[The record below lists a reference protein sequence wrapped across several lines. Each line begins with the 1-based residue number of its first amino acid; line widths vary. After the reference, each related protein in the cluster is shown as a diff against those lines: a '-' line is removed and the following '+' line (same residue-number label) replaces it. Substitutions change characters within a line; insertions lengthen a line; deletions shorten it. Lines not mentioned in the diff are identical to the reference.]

1 VAVWHLQV
9 PFSAFKEHAIM
20 QTIPTSTE
28 LSASHR
34 ERVPIYAWMVLGLL
48 SLVYTLNFLD
58 RTLIYILFPPIKREM
73 VLTDFQLAL
82 LGTTSFVIFYTL
94 LGIPFGRLADKVTR
108 KYLIASGLA
117 VWSLFSGLT
126 GFAGD
131 FWTIFFCRVMVGV
144 GEATLG
150 PAAMSLLSDYFPLSK
165 RATAQSLYSAGIP
178 LGAAAAFFLG
188 GAIAETLSW
197 RWAFYLL
204 GFPGVALAIVVL
216 FIKEPERG
224 VQELKTH
231 ETSTDTDDAGWRRLL
246 SNKTLY
252 LHHIGYAFFA
262 VATNSLSIWVPTF
275 LNRAYGMSLTSIGM
289 MSGTSMLLA
298 GGLATAFG
306 GVIADRFRAR
316 FPGGRMI
323 FTALA
328 ALFCAVLWSIFL
340 WSGTLSVMIVC
351 YFFLAG
357 MGLVWLG
364 PGAADVHDI
373 VGPRLRGLGVG
384 VYFFTVNIIGYGFGP
399 PIIGRLNDMF
409 GVAQNPS
416 AMVYGLLI
424 CPVACL
430 VAALLLFAASRSLR
444 TVSVK

>member
-1 VAVWHLQV
+1 
-9 PFSAFKEHAIM
+9 
-20 QTIPTSTE
+20 
-28 LSASHR
+28 
-34 ERVPIYAWMVLGLL
+34 MVLGLL

-73 VLTDFQLAL
+73 LLTDFQLAL

-94 LGIPFGRLADKVTR
+94 LGIPFGRLADRVTR
-108 KYLIASGLA
+108 KYLIAGGLA
-117 VWSLFSGLT
+117 VWSIFSGLT

-204 GFPGVALAIVVL
+204 GFPGVALAILVL

-224 VQELKTH
+224 VQELKTQ
-231 ETSTDTDDAGWRRLL
+231 ETSADTDDSSTGWRRLV

-357 MGLVWLG
+357 IGLVWLG

-399 PIIGRLNDMF
+399 PIIGRLNDMV

-444 TVSVK
+444 ATSVKQ

>member
-1 VAVWHLQV
+1 
-9 PFSAFKEHAIM
+9 M
-20 QTIPTSTE
+20 QSIPTSAE

-34 ERVPIYAWMVLGLL
+34 ERVPTYAWMVLGLL

-224 VQELKTH
+224 VQELKTQ
-231 ETSTDTDDAGWRRLL
+231 ETSTNTDDAGWRRLL

-399 PIIGRLNDMF
+399 PIIGRLNDMV
-409 GVAQNPS
+409 GVAENPS

-430 VAALLLFAASRSLR
+430 VAALLLFVASRSLR
-444 TVSVK
+444 TVSVKS

>member
-1 VAVWHLQV
+1 
-9 PFSAFKEHAIM
+9 M
-20 QTIPTSTE
+20 
-28 LSASHR
+28 
-34 ERVPIYAWMVLGLL
+34 
-48 SLVYTLNFLD
+48 
-58 RTLIYILFPPIKREM
+58 
-73 VLTDFQLAL
+73 
-82 LGTTSFVIFYTL
+82 
-94 LGIPFGRLADKVTR
+94 
-108 KYLIASGLA
+108 
-117 VWSLFSGLT
+117 
-126 GFAGD
+126 
-131 FWTIFFCRVMVGV
+131 
-144 GEATLG
+144 
-150 PAAMSLLSDYFPLSK
+150 
-165 RATAQSLYSAGIP
+165 
-178 LGAAAAFFLG
+178 
-188 GAIAETLSW
+188 
-197 RWAFYLL
+197 
-204 GFPGVALAIVVL
+204 
-216 FIKEPERG
+216 
-224 VQELKTH
+224 QELQTQ
-231 ETSTDTDDAGWRRLL
+231 ETSTDTDDAGWRRLV

-316 FPGGRMI
+316 LPGGRMI

-340 WSGTLSVMIVC
+340 WSGTLTVMIVC